1 MIQALIYRR
10 FSTDEQEA
18 GSTDTL
24 SRQLERCQAFAAA
37 RGWEVVDVIT
47 DKGRSAFKGEHLR
60 PDAALGQFVEEVQA
74 GTIARGTVLIAERL
88 DRLSRRPVDET
99 MAWIHTLTT
108 AGVEI
113 ALADTAEVFRP
124 GDMGS
129 FLTTAIRA
137 ALGHEESRKK
147 SDLGQKAKA
156 KLWQM
161 ANDRVGAWTNFAA
174 RHPSWLRRN
183 EAGDGWLIDEH
194 RADVVRSIFSM
205 AADDGLG
212 TTAIAQRLNAASI
225 TPFAAATRYKNGIH
239 TWGASSVRQIL
250 ASPNAEGDWTG
261 ATGPYAGRTIVG
273 FYPRIVDADL
283 VARARG
289 ETASRQRFKGERG
302 GSTSSNLFS
311 RQMRCGHCGR
321 RAFSYSTLKKG
332 RSYAYVRCEAAGQG
346 RCNNTGGYAYAK
358 FEATFLDVFLDL
370 ALDDRYFEAGDQLK
384 AARIQ
389 IAELEKT
396 IADKS
401 AARSRLLTVFAA
413 GDDDHQLIEMIEGLK
428 AEIDRLRSDLGRVNK
443 AAMAASGRVSSVE
456 HLRRVQDI
464 REAADSSDQAI
475 RGAARSKLR
484 SALAGII
491 EQVEIERDDEGAPFF
506 TVILRGAVM
515 AVRIDT
521 KGRVLRAISDVQ
533 GQPLYKSLSEGQ
545 QEALAPLIARI
556 EKLAV

>member
-1 MIQALIYRR
+1 MTQALIYRR

-24 SRQLERCQAFAAA
+24 SRQLERCQAFAAS
-37 RGWEVVDVIT
+37 RGWKVVDVLT

-60 PDAALGQFVEEVQA
+60 PDAALGQFVGEVQS
-74 GTIARGTVLIAERL
+74 GTIQRGTVLIAERL

-108 AGVEI
+108 AGIEI

-183 EAGDGWLIDEH
+183 DAGDGWIVDEH
-194 RADVVRSIFSM
+194 RAEVVRSMFAMS
-205 AADDGLG
+205 ADEGLG
-212 TTAIAQRLNAASI
+212 ATAIAQRLNAASI
-225 TPFAAATRYKNGIH
+225 TPFAAPTRYKAGDH
-239 TWGASSVRQIL
+239 SWGASSVRQIL

-273 FYPRIVDADL
+273 FYPRIVDAD
-283 VARARG
+283 VVSRARG
-289 ETASRQRFKGERG
+289 ETAQRQRFKGERG

-311 RQMRCGHCGR
+311 RITHCGHCGR
-321 RAFSYSTLKKG
+321 RAFSYSTVKKG
-332 RSYAYVRCEAAGQG
+332 RAYAYIRCEAAGQG
-346 RCNNTGGYAYAK
+346 RCNNKGSYAYPR
-358 FEATFLDVFLDL
+358 FEATVLDIFLDL

-389 IAELEKT
+389 IAEVEKA

-413 GDDDHQLIEMIEGLK
+413 GDDDPQLRDMVERLKGEIEELRREL
-428 AEIDRLRSDLGRVNK
+428 ARLNEQ
-443 AAMAASGRVSSVE
+443 AMVASGRVSDVE

-464 REAADSSDQAI
+464 REAANSSDQSI

-484 SALAGII
+484 SALAGIV
-491 EQVEIERDDEGAPFF
+491 EQVEIERDDQGAPFF

-521 KGRVLRAISDVQ
+521 KGRIMRALSDVA
-533 GQPLYKSLSEGQ
+533 GKPIYKSLPEGQ
-545 QEALAPLIARI
+545 REALAPLIARI
-556 EKLAV
+556 ERLSA